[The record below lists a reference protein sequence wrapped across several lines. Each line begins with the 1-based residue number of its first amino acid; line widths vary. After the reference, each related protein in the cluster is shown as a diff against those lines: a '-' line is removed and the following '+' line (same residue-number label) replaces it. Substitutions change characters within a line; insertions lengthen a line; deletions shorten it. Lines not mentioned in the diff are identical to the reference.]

1 MIKQIKKEVHRLL
14 DEYWLIPRAFKKTSK
29 LKIMG
34 SKESVK
40 YIILNSATLL

>member
-40 YIILNSATLL
+40 YIINSIVL